1 MITRSI
7 LSLSILSFAALS
19 LSGCMDLKPYQQE
32 GEYYR
37 QQVIAADKITAEE
50 HARMYNTRPATTNIV
65 VTRTQTDSESVLM
78 DKDNVRTSDRF
89 MGANTLGNLKT
100 YDPPAYSRPNL
111 TNGQHQQELRRIEKR
126 QQQEIYNSSRLR
138 K

>member
-1 MITRSI
+1 MINRTV
-7 LSLSILSFAALS
+7 LSLSIVSFASLS
-19 LSGCMDLKPYQQE
+19 LVGCAGLKPYQQE

-37 QQVIAADKITAEE
+37 QQVIAADRITAEE
-50 HARMYNTRPATTNIV
+50 ARIYNTRPATTNVV
-65 VTRTQTDSESVLM
+65 VTRTQTDSQSALM
-78 DKDNVRTSDRF
+78 EKDNVRTSDRF
-89 MGANTLGNLKT
+89 MGGNTLGTLKT
-100 YDPPAYSRPNL
+100 YDPPAYSKQNP